1 MAVILSPDPEIAAI
15 HCTWNVF
22 IYTLGG
28 IYIGVEAD
36 CQNFQEHSCSP
47 EKKRFIYSAGCEK
60 DSVTNRD
67 IYVRLAL
74 FDQEVSPQ
82 PINKIFSQKLSDLY
96 TTSTGYVQFFY
107 LTAAKKELAWV
118 LEIDRTF
125 SQFDYFICA
134 DKVKVLDFFDL
145 SVRLFLLQHSLI
157 ERQGLIVHAAGG
169 SIQGKGIIFAAP
181 SGTGKSTLSSLLQ
194 HGTQTRLFSEERL
207 IIRSIKDQWH
217 VWGTPWHGE
226 GNIAQNESAPLSA
239 LIFLKQSQQTKIT
252 QLSRS
257 DGLYRLIQTASIPW
271 YSKKWTDKGLAR
283 CEALVQE
290 IPMFELAFRPDQTAV
305 QAVERFAADL

>member
-1 MAVILSPDPEIAAI
+1 MQDYPINY
-15 HCTWNVF
+15 TWNIF

-28 IYIGVEAD
+28 IYIGVKVD
-36 CQNFQEHSCSP
+36 CQCFQEHSCSL
-47 EKKRFIYSAGCEK
+47 EKKRFIYSADCEK
-60 DSVTNRD
+60 HSVTNRD
-67 IYVRLAL
+67 ISVRFAL
-74 FDQEVSPQ
+74 LDQKVSPQ
-82 PINKIFSQKLSDLY
+82 PINKIFSQKLSDFY
-96 TTSTGYVQFFY
+96 TTRTGYVQFFY
-107 LTAAKKELAWV
+107 LTAAKKELAWT
-118 LEIDRTF
+118 LKIDHTF

-157 ERQGLIVHAAGG
+157 ERKGLIVHAAGG
-169 SIQGKGIIFAAP
+169 SVQGKGIIFAAP
-181 SGTGKSTLSSLLQ
+181 SGTGKSTLSGLLQ

-239 LIFLKQSQQTKIT
+239 LLFLKQSKQTKIT

-257 DGLYRLIQTASIPW
+257 DGLYRLIQTVSIPW

-290 IPMFELAFRPDQTAV
+290 MPMFELAFRPDQTAV

>member
-1 MAVILSPDPEIAAI
+1 VAVIPSPDPERAAKGSI
-15 HCTWNVF
+15 WNTF

-28 IYIGVEAD
+28 IYIGIEVNY
-36 CQNFQEHSCSP
+36 QNFQEHSCSP
-47 EKKRFIYSAGCEK
+47 VKKRFVSSTGCEK
-60 DSVTNRD
+60 HSVTKRD
-67 IYVRLAL
+67 ISIRFAL

-145 SVRLFLLQHSLI
+145 SVRLFLLQHNLI

-169 SIQGKGIIFAAP
+169 SVQGKGIIFAAP
-181 SGTGKSTLSSLLQ
+181 SGTGKSTLSGLLQ
-194 HGTQTRLFSEERL
+194 HGSQTRLFSEERL

-226 GNIAQNESAPLSA
+226 SHIAQNESAPLAA
-239 LIFLKQSQQTKIT
+239 LFFLKQSEQTKIT

-271 YSKKWTDKGLAR
+271 YSKQWTDRGLAC
-283 CEALVQE
+283 CEAVVQE
-290 IPMFELAFRPDQTAV
+290 MPMFELAFRPDQTAV
-305 QAVERFAADL
+305 QAVERFAAEL

>member
-1 MAVILSPDPEIAAI
+1 MSAAGDKA
-15 HCTWNVF
+15 WNTF
-22 IYTLGG
+22 IYTLVG
-28 IYIGVEAD
+28 IYIGTEVD
-36 CQNFQEHSCSP
+36 CQHFQEHSCSP

-60 DSVTNRD
+60 HSVTKRD

-74 FDQEVSPQ
+74 FDQEISPQ
-82 PINKIFSQKLSDLY
+82 PINKIFSQKLSDFY
-96 TTSTGYVQFFY
+96 TTSAGYIQFFY

-125 SQFDYFICA
+125 SQFDYFIYA

-169 SIQGKGIIFAAP
+169 SVQGKGIIFAAP
-181 SGTGKSTLSSLLQ
+181 SGTGKSTLSGLLQ
-194 HGTQTRLFSEERL
+194 QEQAQVSQTRLFSEERL

-226 GNIAQNESAPLSA
+226 GYIAQNESAPLSA
-239 LIFLKQSQQTKIT
+239 LFFLKQSEQTKIT

-271 YSKKWTDKGLAR
+271 YSKQWTDKGLAR

-290 IPMFELAFRPDQTAV
+290 MPMFELAFRPDQTAV
-305 QAVERFAADL
+305 QAVERFAAGC